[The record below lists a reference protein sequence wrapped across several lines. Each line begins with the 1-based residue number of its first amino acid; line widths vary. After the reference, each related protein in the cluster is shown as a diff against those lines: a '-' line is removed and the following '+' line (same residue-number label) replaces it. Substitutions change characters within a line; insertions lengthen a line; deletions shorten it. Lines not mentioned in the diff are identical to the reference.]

1 MAISNQYGDRE
12 YNKFKESTDVGGQ
25 IGIVVVNPDGS
36 TISGGGGGGSSNQYQ
51 DGTAIATQYGNIMM
65 ATDGS
70 NLRFLSSNS
79 SGELNLNNIGGTI
92 SLPTGAAT
100 ETTLSSALTKLTD
113 IETNT
118 DSLAGVTSTTVGA
131 DTGLDVNV
139 ISGINVEVD
148 LDAADDSVL
157 VYGFDGASN
166 QKIAT
171 DASGNLQIDVLSSA
185 LPSGAATESTLS
197 SIDTDTTTIAAKVT
211 DIETNTDSLATITNT
226 TVGADTG
233 LDVNVIGGINVE
245 VDLNEADDSVQ
256 VFGNDG
262 TSNQA
267 IKTDADGHLQV
278 DVLSGAGG
286 VANAIDSNNSTTST
300 LGAGATF
307 TGTGTDVLTYTSIT
321 VLLKT
326 DQDSAANGMQFQF
339 STDNTNWD
347 ETHNYTYNNSVDS
360 TAREFQFPVH
370 ARYFRVVYTNG
381 GVAQT
386 HFRLQTILHGNNVL
400 PGIIRVGDTI
410 YGDRSATLVKSVLSG
425 ESSAGGGTYENVKV
439 APSGSLEVN
448 ASQDTHDDFNA
459 NVNLQV
465 ADTDVSNSNPVPVSD
480 AGGSLTVDNAGLTE
494 LAAAINASSQLDI
507 NVAADAVGLATQST
521 LASVDTTAT
530 AILADTAAI
539 DTSTASIDTKLTTT
553 NSKLTDIETN
563 TDSLASVTN
572 TTVGAKTGLDVNII
586 EGINVEVDLDAADDS
601 VLVYGFDG
609 TSNQK
614 IKTDASGNVQVDIVA
629 DAAGLATESTLSNL
643 DTTATSILADTAA
656 IDTSTSSIDTKLT
669 TTNSKLTD
677 IETNTDSLAVTGGG
691 VEATALRVT
700 LANDSTGVLSVD
712 DNGGSLTV
720 DGTVA
725 ATQSGTWNINNISG
739 TVSLPTGA
747 ATESTLSS
755 IDTDTTTIA
764 TKVTDIETNTDS
776 LATITNTTVGADTG
790 LDVNVIGGINVEV
803 DLDAADDSVLV
814 YGFDGTSNQKI
825 KTDSSGNLQVDI
837 VADAAGLATE
847 STLSNLDTT
856 ATSILADTAAIDTS
870 TASIDTKLTT
880 TNAKLTDIETNT
892 DSLTVV
898 GGGTEATALRV
909 TLANDSTGVLT
920 VDDGGGSLT
929 VDGTVA
935 ATQSGTWNIN
945 DISGTISLPTG
956 AATEST
962 LNSILTKATDIET
975 NTDALATVTKTT
987 ISADTGLDVNVINTV
1002 NTNTTITRQANISN
1016 SQTQGTGNISV
1027 SIAPGVLFK
1036 VIAVYLKFQAVP
1048 TANDFDVTIVDL
1060 AQPFYNTTVFSVDP
1074 GTLGI
1079 TNVSWV
1085 PDGEVMVLP
1094 GQTLDLTFTNTA
1106 TTQFGLTVIYEQIQ

>member
-12 YNKFKESTDVGGQ
+12 YKKFIESTSVAGQ
-25 IGIVVVNPDGS
+25 IGVVVLNPDGS
-36 TISGGGGGGSSNQYQ
+36 NISGGGGGGSTTQYE
-51 DGTAIATQYGNIMM
+51 DGTAVAGGQVGIVNM
-65 ATDGS
+65 ASDGS
-70 NLRFLSSNS
+70 NLQFLSSNS

-100 ETTLSSALTKLTD
+100 ETTLNSALTKLTD

-118 DSLAGVTSTTVGA
+118 DALATVTKTTVGA

-171 DASGNLQIDVLSSA
+171 DASGNLQVDVLTQPA
-185 LPSGAATESTLS
+185 LSNSTDSVTAYQGGTWDINDISGTISLPTGAATESTLS

-245 VDLNEADDSVQ
+245 VDLDEADDSVQ

-286 VANAIDSNNSTTST
+286 VANAIDSNNSSTSA

-347 ETHNYTYNNSVDS
+347 ETHNYTYDISVDS

-425 ESSAGGGTYENVKV
+425 ETSAGGGTYANVKV

-448 ASQDTHDDFNA
+448 ASQDTHDDLNVNA
-459 NVNLQV
+459 NIQV

-507 NVAADAVGLATQST
+507 NVAADAVGLAT
-521 LASVDTTAT
+521 
-530 AILADTAAI
+530 
-539 DTSTASIDTKLTTT
+539 
-553 NSKLTDIETN
+553 
-563 TDSLASVTN
+563 
-572 TTVGAKTGLDVNII
+572 
-586 EGINVEVDLDAADDS
+586 
-601 VLVYGFDG
+601 
-609 TSNQK
+609 
-614 IKTDASGNVQVDIVA
+614 
-629 DAAGLATESTLSNL
+629 
-643 DTTATSILADTAA
+643 
-656 IDTSTSSIDTKLT
+656 
-669 TTNSKLTD
+669 
-677 IETNTDSLAVTGGG
+677 
-691 VEATALRVT
+691 
-700 LANDSTGVLSVD
+700 
-712 DNGGSLTV
+712 
-720 DGTVA
+720 
-725 ATQSGTWNINNISG
+725 
-739 TVSLPTGA
+739 
-747 ATESTLSS
+747 
-755 IDTDTTTIA
+755 
-764 TKVTDIETNTDS
+764 
-776 LATITNTTVGADTG
+776 
-790 LDVNVIGGINVEV
+790 
-803 DLDAADDSVLV
+803 
-814 YGFDGTSNQKI
+814 
-825 KTDSSGNLQVDI
+825 
-837 VADAAGLATE
+837 E

-880 TNAKLTDIETNT
+880 TNTKLTDIETNT

-935 ATQSGTWNIN
+935 ATQSGTWDIN

-956 AATEST
+956 AATETT

-987 ISADTGLDVNVINTV
+987 SGADTGLDVNVINTV
-1002 NTNTTITRQANISN
+1002 ATNTTILRQASISN

-1027 SIAPGVLFK
+1027 SIAPGFLFK

-1048 TANDFDVTIVDL
+1048 TANDFDITVVDL
-1060 AQPFYNTTVFSVDP
+1060 AQPFYNTTVFSVNP

-1094 GQTLDLTFTNTA
+1094 GQTLDLTFTNTG
-1106 TTQFGLTVIYEQIQ
+1106 TTQFGLTVIYETIQ

>member
-12 YNKFKESTDVGGQ
+12 YKKFIESTSVAGQ
-25 IGIVVVNPDGS
+25 IGVVVLNPDGS
-36 TISGGGGGGSSNQYQ
+36 TISGGGGGGSTTQYQ
-51 DGTAIATQYGNIMM
+51 DGTAVAGGQVGIVNM
-65 ATDGS
+65 ASDGS
-70 NLRFLSSNS
+70 NLQFLSSNS

-100 ETTLSSALTKLTD
+100 ETTLNSALTKLTD

-118 DSLAGVTSTTVGA
+118 DALATVTKTTVGA

-171 DASGNLQIDVLSSA
+171 DSSGNLQVDVLSSA

-197 SIDTDTTTIAAKVT
+197 SIDTDTTTIVAKVT

-245 VDLNEADDSVQ
+245 VDLDAADDSVL
-256 VFGNDG
+256 VYGYDG
-262 TSNQA
+262 SSNQKIA
-267 IKTDADGHLQV
+267 TDANGHLQV
-278 DVLSGAGG
+278 DVLSGGGAG
-286 VANAIDSNNSTTST
+286 VANTIDSNNSTTST

-326 DQDSAANGMQFQF
+326 DQDSAASGMQFQF

-347 ETHNYTYNNSVDS
+347 ETHNYTYDQSVDS

-425 ESSAGGGTYENVKV
+425 ETSAGGGTYANVKV

-563 TDSLASVTN
+563 TDSLAGLTQ
-572 TTVGAKTGLDVNII
+572 TTVGADTALDVNVVQ
-586 EGINVEVDLDAADDS
+586 GINVEVDLDAADDS

-609 TSNQK
+609 S
-614 IKTDASGNVQVDIVA
+614 
-629 DAAGLATESTLSNL
+629 
-643 DTTATSILADTAA
+643 
-656 IDTSTSSIDTKLT
+656 
-669 TTNSKLTD
+669 
-677 IETNTDSLAVTGGG
+677 
-691 VEATALRVT
+691 
-700 LANDSTGVLSVD
+700 
-712 DNGGSLTV
+712 
-720 DGTVA
+720 
-725 ATQSGTWNINNISG
+725 
-739 TVSLPTGA
+739 
-747 ATESTLSS
+747 
-755 IDTDTTTIA
+755 
-764 TKVTDIETNTDS
+764 
-776 LATITNTTVGADTG
+776 
-790 LDVNVIGGINVEV
+790 
-803 DLDAADDSVLV
+803 
-814 YGFDGTSNQKI
+814 SNQKI

-847 STLSNLDTT
+847 ATLSNLDTT

-880 TNAKLTDIETNT
+880 TNSKLTDIETNT

-935 ATQSGTWNIN
+935 ATQSGTWDIN

-956 AATEST
+956 AATETT

-975 NTDALATVTKTT
+975 NTDFGATTGGGTETGALRVTLANNSTGLLSVDDNGGSLTVDDGGGSLTVDGSVTATVT
-987 ISADTGLDVNVINTV
+987 
-1002 NTNTTITRQANISN
+1002 RQASIA
-1016 SQTQGTGNISV
+1016 QQQAQGTGNIAMSV
-1027 SIAPGVLFK
+1027 AQGAL
-1036 VIAVYLKFQAVP
+1036 LKILSVNVKFGAVP
-1048 TANDFDVTIVDL
+1048 TANDLDMTIVDL
-1060 AQPFYNTTVFSVDP
+1060 GNPVFNTKIFSANP

-1079 TNVSWV
+1079 TDVSYI
-1085 PDGEVMVLP
+1085 PDGEVIV
-1094 GQTLDLTFTNTA
+1094 GINQTFDVTFTNVA
-1106 TTQFGLTVIYEQIQ
+1106 STQFGVTITYEIIN

>member
-12 YNKFKESTDVGGQ
+12 YKKFVESTDVGGQ
-25 IGIVVVNPDGS
+25 IGIVVLNPDGS

-51 DGTAIATQYGNIMM
+51 DGTAIASQYGNIMM

-100 ETTLSSALTKLTD
+100 ESTLNSALTKLTD

-118 DSLAGVTSTTVGA
+118 DALATVTKTTVGA

-171 DASGNLQIDVLSSA
+171 DSSGNLQVDVLSSA
-185 LPSGAATESTLS
+185 LPSGAATESTLSTVETNTDSLTVVGGGTEATALRVTLANDSTGVLTVDDGGGSLTVDGTVAATQSGTWNINNVSGTISLPTGAATESTLS

-245 VDLNEADDSVQ
+245 VDLDEADDSVQ

-286 VANAIDSNNSTTST
+286 VANAIDSNNSSTST

-347 ETHNYTYNNSVDS
+347 ETHNYTYDNSVDS

-410 YGDRSATLVKSVLSG
+410 YGDRSATLVKSVISG
-425 ESSAGGGTYENVKV
+425 ESSAGGGTYANVKV

-448 ASQDTHDDFNA
+448 ASQDTHDDLNA
-459 NVNLQV
+459 NANIQV
-465 ADTDVSNSNPVPVSD
+465 GDTDVSNSNPVPVSD

-507 NVAADAVGLATQST
+507 NVAADAVGLATEST
-521 LASVDTTAT
+521 LSNVDSTAT
-530 AILADTAAI
+530 SILADTAAI

-563 TDSLASVTN
+563 TDSLAGLTQ
-572 TTVGAKTGLDVNII
+572 TTVGADTALDVNVVQ
-586 EGINVEVDLDAADDS
+586 GINVEVDLDAADDS

-609 TSNQK
+609 S
-614 IKTDASGNVQVDIVA
+614 
-629 DAAGLATESTLSNL
+629 
-643 DTTATSILADTAA
+643 
-656 IDTSTSSIDTKLT
+656 
-669 TTNSKLTD
+669 
-677 IETNTDSLAVTGGG
+677 
-691 VEATALRVT
+691 
-700 LANDSTGVLSVD
+700 
-712 DNGGSLTV
+712 
-720 DGTVA
+720 
-725 ATQSGTWNINNISG
+725 
-739 TVSLPTGA
+739 
-747 ATESTLSS
+747 
-755 IDTDTTTIA
+755 
-764 TKVTDIETNTDS
+764 
-776 LATITNTTVGADTG
+776 
-790 LDVNVIGGINVEV
+790 
-803 DLDAADDSVLV
+803 
-814 YGFDGTSNQKI
+814 SNQKI

-880 TNAKLTDIETNT
+880 TNSKLTDIETNT
-892 DSLTVV
+892 DFGATT
-898 GGGTEATALRV
+898 GGGTETGALRV
-909 TLANDSTGVLT
+909 TLANNSTGLLSVDDNGGSLT

-929 VDGTVA
+929 VDGTV
-935 ATQSGTWNIN
+935 T
-945 DISGTISLPTG
+945 
-956 AATEST
+956 
-962 LNSILTKATDIET
+962 
-975 NTDALATVTKTT
+975 TV
-987 ISADTGLDVNVINTV
+987 SS
-1002 NTNTTITRQANISN
+1002 RQAFIAQ
-1016 SQTQGTGNISV
+1016 SQAQGTGNIALAV
-1027 SIAPGVLFK
+1027 AQGVL
-1036 VIAVYLKFQAVP
+1036 LKIISVNVAFGAVP
-1048 TANDFDVTIVDL
+1048 TANDLNMGIVDL
-1060 AQPFYNTTVFSVDP
+1060 GNPVYNTIIFSANP

-1079 TNVSWV
+1079 TNVSYI
-1085 PDGEVMVLP
+1085 PDGEVIIGA
-1094 GQTLDLTFTNTA
+1094 GQEFHVTFTNTA
-1106 TTQFGLTVIYEQIQ
+1106 STQFGVTITYEIIN

>member
-12 YNKFKESTDVGGQ
+12 YKKFIESTSVAGQ
-25 IGIVVVNPDGS
+25 IGVVVLNPDGS
-36 TISGGGGGGSSNQYQ
+36 NISGGGGGGSTTQYE
-51 DGTAIATQYGNIMM
+51 DGTAVAGGQVGIVNM
-65 ATDGS
+65 ASDGS
-70 NLRFLSSNS
+70 NLQFLSSNS
-79 SGELNLNNIGGTI
+79 SGELNLNNISGTI

-100 ETTLSSALTKLTD
+100 ETTLNSALTKLTD

-118 DSLAGVTSTTVGA
+118 DALATVTKTTVGA

-171 DASGNLQIDVLSSA
+171 DASGNLQVDVLTQPA
-185 LPSGAATESTLS
+185 LSNSTDSVTAYQGGTWNINNVSGTISLPTGAATESTLS

-245 VDLNEADDSVQ
+245 VDLDEADDSVQ

-286 VANAIDSNNSTTST
+286 VANAIDSNNSSTSA

-347 ETHNYTYNNSVDS
+347 ETHNYTYDISVDS

-425 ESSAGGGTYENVKV
+425 ETSAGGGTYANVKV

-448 ASQDTHDDFNA
+448 ASQDTHDDLNVNA
-459 NVNLQV
+459 NIQV

-507 NVAADAVGLATQST
+507 NVAADAVGLAT
-521 LASVDTTAT
+521 
-530 AILADTAAI
+530 
-539 DTSTASIDTKLTTT
+539 
-553 NSKLTDIETN
+553 
-563 TDSLASVTN
+563 
-572 TTVGAKTGLDVNII
+572 
-586 EGINVEVDLDAADDS
+586 
-601 VLVYGFDG
+601 
-609 TSNQK
+609 
-614 IKTDASGNVQVDIVA
+614 
-629 DAAGLATESTLSNL
+629 
-643 DTTATSILADTAA
+643 
-656 IDTSTSSIDTKLT
+656 
-669 TTNSKLTD
+669 
-677 IETNTDSLAVTGGG
+677 
-691 VEATALRVT
+691 
-700 LANDSTGVLSVD
+700 
-712 DNGGSLTV
+712 
-720 DGTVA
+720 
-725 ATQSGTWNINNISG
+725 
-739 TVSLPTGA
+739 
-747 ATESTLSS
+747 
-755 IDTDTTTIA
+755 
-764 TKVTDIETNTDS
+764 
-776 LATITNTTVGADTG
+776 
-790 LDVNVIGGINVEV
+790 
-803 DLDAADDSVLV
+803 
-814 YGFDGTSNQKI
+814 
-825 KTDSSGNLQVDI
+825 
-837 VADAAGLATE
+837 E

-880 TNAKLTDIETNT
+880 TNTKLTDIETNT

-935 ATQSGTWNIN
+935 ATQSGTWDIN

-956 AATEST
+956 AATETT

-987 ISADTGLDVNVINTV
+987 SGADTGLDVNVINTV
-1002 NTNTTITRQANISN
+1002 ATNTTILRQASISN

-1027 SIAPGVLFK
+1027 SIAPGFLFK

-1048 TANDFDVTIVDL
+1048 TANDFDITVVDL
-1060 AQPFYNTTVFSVDP
+1060 AQPFYNTTVFSVNP

-1094 GQTLDLTFTNTA
+1094 GQTLDLTFTNTG
-1106 TTQFGLTVIYEQIQ
+1106 TTQFGLTVIYETIQ

>member
-12 YNKFKESTDVGGQ
+12 YKKFVESTDVGGQ
-25 IGIVVVNPDGS
+25 IGIVVLNPDGS
-36 TISGGGGGGSSNQYQ
+36 TISGGGGGGSSYQYQ
-51 DGTAIATQYGNIMM
+51 DGTAIGAQYGNIMM

-70 NLRFLSSNS
+70 NLQFLSSNS

-100 ETTLSSALTKLTD
+100 ETTLNSALTKLTD

-171 DASGNLQIDVLSSA
+171 DASGNLQVDVLTQPA
-185 LPSGAATESTLS
+185 LSNSTDSVTAHQGGTWDINDISGTISLPTGAATESTLS

-211 DIETNTDSLATITNT
+211 DIETNTDSLAGLTST

-233 LDVNVIGGINVE
+233 LDVNIIGGVTLE
-245 VDLNEADDSVQ
+245 VNLDEANDSVQ
-256 VFGNDG
+256 IYGYDG
-262 TSNQA
+262 SSNQA
-267 IKTDADGHLQV
+267 IKTDANGNLQV
-278 DVLSGAGG
+278 DLADITSTTIGSDTALDVNVVNSSSTPVTVENVGYETDYFNNLLVGQQYNQVELRLDRSDYADYIDSTSTAGASVSQSGGLVTWSSGTNTSGSTVSTTTLDLDYRPGYGLYAAGTAVFSSGVAGNIRRMGISDDTSFTNSVTIGYEETDFKIRYTRGGSEILSVAQASWDDPCSGAAGSQFTRDG
-286 VANAIDSNNSTTST
+286 SVETLDPTKANLFRIKAGLFGFAGWVVEVFTPDEKWIPVYTYKNINNGTTPVFTANTFKLIYHNVNSTSTTDSTMTSQCW
-300 LGAGATF
+300 AGGSSTSLLRVDDSLTDDSLASLNRSVI
-307 TGTGTDVLTYTSIT
+307 TGR
-321 VLLKT
+321 K
-326 DQDSAANGMQFQF
+326 
-339 STDNTNWD
+339 STDD
-347 ETHNYTYNNSVDS
+347 
-360 TAREFQFPVH
+360 
-370 ARYFRVVYTNG
+370 
-381 GVAQT
+381 
-386 HFRLQTILHGNNVL
+386 
-400 PGIIRVGDTI
+400 
-410 YGDRSATLVKSVLSG
+410 
-425 ESSAGGGTYENVKV
+425 GTYVNVKV

-448 ASQDTHDDFNA
+448 ASQDTHDDLNA

-507 NVAADAVGLATQST
+507 NVAADAVGLAT
-521 LASVDTTAT
+521 
-530 AILADTAAI
+530 
-539 DTSTASIDTKLTTT
+539 
-553 NSKLTDIETN
+553 
-563 TDSLASVTN
+563 
-572 TTVGAKTGLDVNII
+572 
-586 EGINVEVDLDAADDS
+586 
-601 VLVYGFDG
+601 
-609 TSNQK
+609 
-614 IKTDASGNVQVDIVA
+614 
-629 DAAGLATESTLSNL
+629 
-643 DTTATSILADTAA
+643 
-656 IDTSTSSIDTKLT
+656 
-669 TTNSKLTD
+669 
-677 IETNTDSLAVTGGG
+677 
-691 VEATALRVT
+691 
-700 LANDSTGVLSVD
+700 
-712 DNGGSLTV
+712 
-720 DGTVA
+720 
-725 ATQSGTWNINNISG
+725 
-739 TVSLPTGA
+739 
-747 ATESTLSS
+747 
-755 IDTDTTTIA
+755 
-764 TKVTDIETNTDS
+764 
-776 LATITNTTVGADTG
+776 
-790 LDVNVIGGINVEV
+790 
-803 DLDAADDSVLV
+803 
-814 YGFDGTSNQKI
+814 
-825 KTDSSGNLQVDI
+825 
-837 VADAAGLATE
+837 E

-880 TNAKLTDIETNT
+880 TNTKLTDIETNT

-929 VDGTVA
+929 IDGTVA
-935 ATQSGTWNIN
+935 ATQSGTWDIN

-987 ISADTGLDVNVINTV
+987 SGADTGLDVNVINTV

>member
-36 TISGGGGGGSSNQYQ
+36 TISGGGGGGSTTQYQ
-51 DGTAIATQYGNIMM
+51 DGTAVAGGQVGIVNM
-65 ATDGS
+65 ASDGS
-70 NLRFLSSNS
+70 NLQFLSSNS

-100 ETTLSSALTKLTD
+100 ETTLNSALTKLTD

-171 DASGNLQIDVLSSA
+171 DASGNLQIDVLTQPA
-185 LPSGAATESTLS
+185 LSNSTDSVTAHQGGTWDINNISGTISLPTGAATESTLS

-307 TGTGTDVLTYTSIT
+307 TGTGTDVLSYTSIT

-400 PGIIRVGDTI
+400 PLIIRVGDTI

-425 ESSAGGGTYENVKV
+425 ESSAGGGTYANVKV
-439 APSGSLEVN
+439 SPSGSLEVN

-507 NVAADAVGLATQST
+507 NVAADAVGLATEST

-539 DTSTASIDTKLTTT
+539 DTSTA
-553 NSKLTDIETN
+553 
-563 TDSLASVTN
+563 
-572 TTVGAKTGLDVNII
+572 
-586 EGINVEVDLDAADDS
+586 
-601 VLVYGFDG
+601 
-609 TSNQK
+609 
-614 IKTDASGNVQVDIVA
+614 
-629 DAAGLATESTLSNL
+629 
-643 DTTATSILADTAA
+643 
-656 IDTSTSSIDTKLT
+656 SIDTKLT

-825 KTDSSGNLQVDI
+825 KTDASGNLQVDI

-1036 VIAVYLKFQAVP
+1036 VLAVYLKFQAVP
-1048 TANDFDVTIVDL
+1048 TANDFDITVVDL

>member
-12 YNKFKESTDVGGQ
+12 YKKFIESTSVAGQ
-25 IGIVVVNPDGS
+25 IGVVVLNPDGS
-36 TISGGGGGGSSNQYQ
+36 NISGGGGGGSTTQYE
-51 DGTAIATQYGNIMM
+51 DGTAVAGGQVGIVNM
-65 ATDGS
+65 ASDGS
-70 NLRFLSSNS
+70 NLQFLSSNS

-100 ETTLSSALTKLTD
+100 ETTLNSALTKLTD

-118 DSLAGVTSTTVGA
+118 DALATVTKTTVGA

-171 DASGNLQIDVLSSA
+171 DASGNLQVDVLTQPA
-185 LPSGAATESTLS
+185 LSNSTDSVTAYQGGTWNINNVSGTISLPTGAATESTLS

-245 VDLNEADDSVQ
+245 VDLDEADDSVQ

-286 VANAIDSNNSTTST
+286 VANAIDSNNSSTSA

-347 ETHNYTYNNSVDS
+347 ETHNYTYDISVDS

-425 ESSAGGGTYENVKV
+425 ETSAGGGTYANVKV

-448 ASQDTHDDFNA
+448 ASQDTHDDLNVNA
-459 NVNLQV
+459 NIQV

-507 NVAADAVGLATQST
+507 NVAADAVGLAT
-521 LASVDTTAT
+521 
-530 AILADTAAI
+530 
-539 DTSTASIDTKLTTT
+539 
-553 NSKLTDIETN
+553 
-563 TDSLASVTN
+563 
-572 TTVGAKTGLDVNII
+572 
-586 EGINVEVDLDAADDS
+586 
-601 VLVYGFDG
+601 
-609 TSNQK
+609 
-614 IKTDASGNVQVDIVA
+614 
-629 DAAGLATESTLSNL
+629 
-643 DTTATSILADTAA
+643 
-656 IDTSTSSIDTKLT
+656 
-669 TTNSKLTD
+669 
-677 IETNTDSLAVTGGG
+677 
-691 VEATALRVT
+691 
-700 LANDSTGVLSVD
+700 
-712 DNGGSLTV
+712 
-720 DGTVA
+720 
-725 ATQSGTWNINNISG
+725 
-739 TVSLPTGA
+739 
-747 ATESTLSS
+747 
-755 IDTDTTTIA
+755 
-764 TKVTDIETNTDS
+764 
-776 LATITNTTVGADTG
+776 
-790 LDVNVIGGINVEV
+790 
-803 DLDAADDSVLV
+803 
-814 YGFDGTSNQKI
+814 
-825 KTDSSGNLQVDI
+825 
-837 VADAAGLATE
+837 E

-880 TNAKLTDIETNT
+880 TNTKLTDIETNT

-935 ATQSGTWNIN
+935 ATQSGTWDIN

-956 AATEST
+956 AATETT

-987 ISADTGLDVNVINTV
+987 SGADTGLDVNVINTV
-1002 NTNTTITRQANISN
+1002 ATNTTILRQASISN

-1027 SIAPGVLFK
+1027 SIAPGFLFK

-1048 TANDFDVTIVDL
+1048 TANDFDITVVDL
-1060 AQPFYNTTVFSVDP
+1060 AQPFYNTTVFSVNP

-1094 GQTLDLTFTNTA
+1094 GQTLDLTFTNTG
-1106 TTQFGLTVIYEQIQ
+1106 TTQFGLTVIYETIQ

>member
-12 YNKFKESTDVGGQ
+12 YKKFIESTSVAGQ
-25 IGIVVVNPDGS
+25 IGVVVLNPDGS
-36 TISGGGGGGSSNQYQ
+36 NISGGGGGGSTTQYE
-51 DGTAIATQYGNIMM
+51 DGTAVAGGQVGIVNM
-65 ATDGS
+65 ASDGS
-70 NLRFLSSNS
+70 NLQFLSSNS

-100 ETTLSSALTKLTD
+100 ETTLNSALTKLTD

-118 DSLAGVTSTTVGA
+118 DALATVTKTTVGA

-171 DASGNLQIDVLSSA
+171 DASGNLQVDVLTQPA
-185 LPSGAATESTLS
+185 LSNSTDSVTAYQGGTWNINNVSGTISLPTGAATESTLS

-245 VDLNEADDSVQ
+245 VDLDEADDSVQ

-286 VANAIDSNNSTTST
+286 VANAIDSNNSSTSA

-347 ETHNYTYNNSVDS
+347 ETHNYTYDISVDS

-425 ESSAGGGTYENVKV
+425 ETSAGGGTYANVKV

-448 ASQDTHDDFNA
+448 ASQDTHDDLNVNA
-459 NVNLQV
+459 NIQV

-507 NVAADAVGLATQST
+507 NVAADAVGLATEST
-521 LASVDTTAT
+521 LSNVDSTAT
-530 AILADTAAI
+530 SILADTAAI

-563 TDSLASVTN
+563 TDSLAGLTK
-572 TTVGAKTGLDVNII
+572 TTVGADTALDVNVVQ
-586 EGINVEVDLDAADDS
+586 GINVEVDLDAADDS

-609 TSNQK
+609 S
-614 IKTDASGNVQVDIVA
+614 
-629 DAAGLATESTLSNL
+629 
-643 DTTATSILADTAA
+643 
-656 IDTSTSSIDTKLT
+656 
-669 TTNSKLTD
+669 
-677 IETNTDSLAVTGGG
+677 
-691 VEATALRVT
+691 
-700 LANDSTGVLSVD
+700 
-712 DNGGSLTV
+712 
-720 DGTVA
+720 
-725 ATQSGTWNINNISG
+725 
-739 TVSLPTGA
+739 
-747 ATESTLSS
+747 
-755 IDTDTTTIA
+755 
-764 TKVTDIETNTDS
+764 
-776 LATITNTTVGADTG
+776 
-790 LDVNVIGGINVEV
+790 
-803 DLDAADDSVLV
+803 
-814 YGFDGTSNQKI
+814 SNQKI

-880 TNAKLTDIETNT
+880 TNTKLTDIETNT

-935 ATQSGTWNIN
+935 ATQSGTWDIN

-956 AATEST
+956 AATETT

-1002 NTNTTITRQANISN
+1002 ATTTTILRQATISN
-1016 SQTQGTGNISV
+1016 SQTQGTGNITV
-1027 SIAPGVLFK
+1027 SIAPGFLFK

-1048 TANDFDVTIVDL
+1048 TANDFDITVVDL
-1060 AQPFYNTTVFSVDP
+1060 AQPFFNTTVFSVNP

-1094 GQTLDLTFTNTA
+1094 SQTLDLTFTNTA
-1106 TTQFGLTVIYEQIQ
+1106 STQFGLTVIYEQIQ

>member
-12 YNKFKESTDVGGQ
+12 YKKFIESTSVAGQ
-25 IGIVVVNPDGS
+25 IGVVVLNPDGS
-36 TISGGGGGGSSNQYQ
+36 NISGGGGGGS
-51 DGTAIATQYGNIMM
+51 TTQYEDDTAVAGGQVGIVNM
-65 ATDGS
+65 ASDGS
-70 NLRFLSSNS
+70 NLQFLSSNS

-100 ETTLSSALTKLTD
+100 ETTLNSALTKLTD

-118 DSLAGVTSTTVGA
+118 DALATVTKTTVGA

-171 DASGNLQIDVLSSA
+171 DASGNLQVDVLTQPA
-185 LPSGAATESTLS
+185 LSNSTDSVTAYQGGTWNINNVSGTISLPTGAATESTLS

-245 VDLNEADDSVQ
+245 VDLDEADDSVQ

-286 VANAIDSNNSTTST
+286 VANAIDSNNSSTSA
-300 LGAGATF
+300 LGAGANF

-347 ETHNYTYNNSVDS
+347 ETHNYTYDISVDS

-425 ESSAGGGTYENVKV
+425 ETSAGGGTYANVKV

-448 ASQDTHDDFNA
+448 ASQDTHDDLNVNA
-459 NVNLQV
+459 NIQV

-507 NVAADAVGLATQST
+507 NVAADAVGLAT
-521 LASVDTTAT
+521 
-530 AILADTAAI
+530 
-539 DTSTASIDTKLTTT
+539 
-553 NSKLTDIETN
+553 
-563 TDSLASVTN
+563 
-572 TTVGAKTGLDVNII
+572 
-586 EGINVEVDLDAADDS
+586 
-601 VLVYGFDG
+601 
-609 TSNQK
+609 
-614 IKTDASGNVQVDIVA
+614 
-629 DAAGLATESTLSNL
+629 
-643 DTTATSILADTAA
+643 
-656 IDTSTSSIDTKLT
+656 
-669 TTNSKLTD
+669 
-677 IETNTDSLAVTGGG
+677 
-691 VEATALRVT
+691 
-700 LANDSTGVLSVD
+700 
-712 DNGGSLTV
+712 
-720 DGTVA
+720 
-725 ATQSGTWNINNISG
+725 
-739 TVSLPTGA
+739 
-747 ATESTLSS
+747 
-755 IDTDTTTIA
+755 
-764 TKVTDIETNTDS
+764 
-776 LATITNTTVGADTG
+776 
-790 LDVNVIGGINVEV
+790 
-803 DLDAADDSVLV
+803 
-814 YGFDGTSNQKI
+814 
-825 KTDSSGNLQVDI
+825 
-837 VADAAGLATE
+837 E

-880 TNAKLTDIETNT
+880 TNTKLTDIETNT

-935 ATQSGTWNIN
+935 ATQSGTWDIN

-956 AATEST
+956 AATETT

-987 ISADTGLDVNVINTV
+987 SGADTGLDVNVINTV
-1002 NTNTTITRQANISN
+1002 ATNTTILRQASISN

-1027 SIAPGVLFK
+1027 SIAPGFLFK

-1048 TANDFDVTIVDL
+1048 TANDFDITVVDL
-1060 AQPFYNTTVFSVDP
+1060 AQPFYNTTVFSVNP

-1094 GQTLDLTFTNTA
+1094 GQTLDLTFTNTG
-1106 TTQFGLTVIYEQIQ
+1106 TTQFGLTVIYETIQ